1 MDLTLEA
8 DSHDKPSMKGL
19 GFLKIWQSNP
29 ETGESKLVLE
39 KRNTILYDGSD
50 LLAKA
55 LGAQANTGISHMY
68 LGYSNNDTNPDTDY
82 TISKSNAAFV
92 KDGDRGYLRV
102 PLTFPASFTK
112 SDSNYD
118 NNIVAFT
125 VLINNAAS
133 YVVPG
138 SASLSTGSPQS
149 KFFEAGLVAAIDPA
163 ATLASHTTDMV
174 FARIAFERFSYDPTF
189 NLTVTWGVK
198 FTS

>member
-1 MDLTLEA
+1 MDQRLEEIT
-8 DSHDKPSMKGL
+8 HDTPSMKGL
-19 GFLKIWQSNP
+19 GFIKIWQSNP

-68 LGYSNNDTNPDTDY
+68 LGYSNNDTNPDSDY
-82 TISKSNAAFV
+82 TIAKNNPVFV
-92 KDGDRGYLRV
+92 KSAERGYLRV

-112 SDSNYD
+112 SDNNYG

-133 YVVPG
+133 YVVPS
-138 SASLSTGSPQS
+138 SATLSTGSPQS
-149 KFFEAGLVAAIDPA
+149 KFFEAGLVAAIIPS
-163 ATLASHTTDMV
+163 ATLGSHTTDVV
-174 FARIAFERFSYDPTF
+174 FARIAFDRISYDPAF
-189 NLTVTWGVK
+189 NLTVTWGIK